1 MGKIPLL
8 SNILFNCIKRN
19 NIINNFLMAVDKFIP
34 EMFLRQPGFN
44 YSACGPFTKN
54 HNRIKKFKEARDSR
68 SYGDLK
74 YLVEKRSV

>member
-1 MGKIPLL
+1 
-8 SNILFNCIKRN
+8 
-19 NIINNFLMAVDKFIP
+19 MAVDKFIP